1 MEKNYNTDNFEQF
14 LRETTDDFR
23 MYPSRRVWH
32 SLYND
37 LHPGRKWPSFAVLL
51 LLITSIIYIGVS
63 NPTETGI
70 SKTKTIPSAKKS
82 TSSSIAKVSSS
93 SIKNNSQTADVK
105 NGSTAA
111 PLVIFDSRSLAA
123 SNNISL
129 IETEELKNVSGNTP
143 GSAVRNNI
151 SSNEIFKSNLPDNV
165 IAYVN
170 TENTTPSDKNFLTPG
185 LDKNTEFEMD
195 NVNIKLSDVLS
206 EKDLVKKSINPLLS
220 SDNNYEDKAWIDNYL
235 LYNKKPSRN
244 WKNRMAYQVYVTPS
258 VGYRTLK
265 KNTDYSPP
273 PVNSILADPRQVNTS
288 GYKMNHDNA
297 VNLEAGTSIILNISR
312 KFNVK
317 AGIQLNYTNYT
328 ITAYEL
334 NHPTFTTLML
344 NDLNNGYPYLDT
356 RSSTIANSPGLSS
369 KYLNNNTYQVSIPVG
384 VDYKIAGKNKLKWY
398 AGLTLQPTY
407 VSGGNSFLISSDL
420 KNYVSGDDMI
430 RKLNLNGGLETF
442 LSYKI
447 KNGVSLNAGPQ
458 VRYQFLSTYSKQI
471 TYDEKLYNYGIKL
484 GMTKNF

>member
-70 SKTKTIPSAKKS
+70 SKTKTIPSAKTF
-82 TSSSIAKVSSS
+82 TSLTVAKVSDP
-93 SIKNNSQTADVK
+93 SIKNNSQIAYV
-105 NGSTAA
+105 NAA
-111 PLVIFDSRSLAA
+111 TTVTPSVIYNSSSLAV
-123 SNNISL
+123 SNNIRP
-129 IETEELKNVSGNTP
+129 IESEVLKNVANITP
-143 GSAVRNNI
+143 GSTDRNNI
-151 SSNEIFKSNLPDNV
+151 SSNEINKGSLPDNGL
-165 IAYVN
+165 AYV
-170 TENTTPSDKNFLTPG
+170 TAEIKTPSDKNFLTPG
-185 LDKNTEFEMD
+185 LDNNTELFAD
-195 NVNIKLSDVLS
+195 NGNKLSDLLS
-206 EKDLVKKSINPLLS
+206 EKEVVKKSIITLAS
-220 SDNNYEDKAWIDNYL
+220 TDNDYEDKAWIDNYL

-265 KNTDYSPP
+265 KNTTYSPP
-273 PVNSILADPRQVNTS
+273 PVNSILANPRQVNTM
-288 GYKMNHDNA
+288 GYTMNHQNA
-297 VNLEAGTSIILNISR
+297 LNLEAGTSIILNISK

-334 NHPTFTTLML
+334 NHPTSTTLML

-356 RSSTIANSPGLSS
+356 RSTTIANSPGLSS
-369 KYLNNNTYQVSIPVG
+369 KYLNNNTYQVSLPVG

-407 VSGGNSFLISSDL
+407 VSGGNSYLISSDL
-420 KNYVSGDDMI
+420 KNYVSGDEMI
-430 RKLNLNGGLETF
+430 RKLNFNGGLETF

-447 KNGVSLNAGPQ
+447 KNGVSLTAGPQ

-484 GMTKNF
+484 GMTKSF